1 MLCSFLA
8 SHEVSVSYSNI
19 SENSV
24 DTITCTENNVNEMNF
39 LKENVILIK

>member
-1 MLCSFLA
+1 
-8 SHEVSVSYSNI
+8 VSVSYSNI

-24 DTITCTENNVNEMNF
+24 DTITCYTENNVNEMNF

>member
-1 MLCSFLA
+1 MKNNLFIIVMLCSFLA

-24 DTITCTENNVNEMNF
+24 DTITCKQKIM
-39 LKENVILIK
+39 LMK